1 MTKRRKQISPEEK
14 IRVAPSLDS
23 ETHAMLIRLG
33 VACGLNKTSMAEQII
48 SIAVRTQDFVHYLQ
62 DINHA
67 KEFRIITTKVNGKT
81 IYMDATTEEEK
92 RKVENR

>member
-1 MTKRRKQISPEEK
+1 MSKTKNQNLKSEK

-48 SIAVRTQDFVHYLQ
+48 SIALRNLDFVQHLQ
-62 DINHA
+62 LINDA
-67 KEFRIITTKVNGKT
+67 REFRIIPANMGGKVV
-81 IYMDATTEEEK
+81 YMDANQQK
-92 RKVENR
+92 KVK